1 MEIIKFTDIK
11 GIKVGHEQN
20 MEAATGCT
28 AIICEEGATAGVD
41 VRGGAPGTRETDLL
55 NPVNMVDKIHGVL
68 LTGGSAFG
76 LDAAAG
82 MMKYLEE
89 KSIGFDVGVTK
100 VPIVCAAAL
109 FDLVIGDY
117 KVRPDKEMGYR
128 ACINASNTWCPEG
141 NVGAGTGAT
150 VGKVL
155 GPEFSMKGGLGC
167 FALRAG
173 DLMVGAMVAVNAL
186 GDIINPENGKI
197 VAGVLNEDKSGLR
210 NTEDIMIAKYDDKRN
225 LFNGNTTIGTIVTN
239 AKLTKAGATKV
250 ASMAHNGYGRT
261 IYPAHSMY
269 DGDTIFALATGEVEA
284 DINVV
289 GLLAARVMER
299 AIVRAVQNTEGLCG
313 HKAFTDLK

>member
-28 AIICEEGATAGVD
+28 VILCEDGATAGVD

-76 LDAAAG
+76 LDAAG
-82 MMKYLEE
+82 GIMKYLEE
-89 KSIGFDVGVTK
+89 NGIGFDVGVTK
-100 VPIVCAAAL
+100 VPIVCGAAL
-109 FDLVIGDY
+109 FDLAIGDY

-128 ACINASNTWCPEG
+128 ACINANNIYCPEG

-186 GDIINPENGKI
+186 GDIIDPQNGKI
-197 VAGVLNEDKSGLR
+197 VAGVLNQDKSGLR
-210 NTEDIMIAKYDDKRN
+210 NTEDIMIGKYDDKRN
-225 LFNGNTTIGTIVTN
+225 LFNGNTTIGAIVTN

-269 DGDTIFALATGEVEA
+269 DGDTIFALATGEIEV